1 MTRVLHFADPE
12 QARNRIVFLGVAE
25 RDADRLVAGLRAF
38 LVSVPLEDEV
48 SPALTEILRQ
58 RGIPHEQGRGVLLF
72 SVSSPGQLQSE
83 GESVPDPTDVL
94 ASVRGAIDRYQTR
107 KFTLRCRERSLVLSG
122 VPRIMGILNVTP
134 DSFSDGGIYL
144 SSDRAVERGCE
155 MAEKG
160 AEIIDVGGESTRPG
174 STGVPAE
181 VEISRVIP
189 VIRALAGRTEALLSI
204 DTTKAQV
211 ARQAVAAGARIVND
225 TSALADDPEMAGVV
239 RETGCAVVLM
249 HRLGSPETMQQ
260 SPSYKSLFDDILE
273 ALSERVKAA
282 EAAGI
287 PSDRILVDPGVG
299 FGKRLEDNLAL
310 HRHLPDL
317 RNLGKPVLFGPS
329 RKSFLGRITGRD
341 PGGRVI
347 GTAASVAMA
356 VAGGAHVAR
365 VHDVEEMKDV
375 VRVAYAVAG
384 GVEC

>member
-287 PSDRILVDPGVG
+287 PADRILVDPGVG

-341 PGGRVI
+341 PGDRII
-347 GTAASVAMA
+347 GTAAAVAMA

>member
-287 PSDRILVDPGVG
+287 PSDRIMVDPGVG

-317 RNLGKPVLFGPS
+317 RNLGKPILFGPS

-356 VAGGAHVAR
+356 VAGGAHVVR
-365 VHDVEEMKDV
+365 VHDVEEMKDA

>member
-122 VPRIMGILNVTP
+122 VPRIMGIFNVTP

-317 RNLGKPVLFGPS
+317 RNLGKPILFGPS

-341 PGGRVI
+341 PGDRII
-347 GTAASVAMA
+347 GTAAAVAMA

>member
-38 LVSVPLEDEV
+38 LVSVPLEDKV

-287 PSDRILVDPGVG
+287 PADRILVDPGVG

-341 PGGRVI
+341 PGDRII
-347 GTAASVAMA
+347 GTAAAVAMA

>member
-1 MTRVLHFADPE
+1 
-12 QARNRIVFLGVAE
+12 
-25 RDADRLVAGLRAF
+25 
-38 LVSVPLEDEV
+38 
-48 SPALTEILRQ
+48 
-58 RGIPHEQGRGVLLF
+58 
-72 SVSSPGQLQSE
+72 LQSE

-273 ALSERVKAA
+273 ALSERV
-282 EAAGI
+282 
-287 PSDRILVDPGVG
+287 P
-299 FGKRLEDNLAL
+299 
-310 HRHLPDL
+310 
-317 RNLGKPVLFGPS
+317 
-329 RKSFLGRITGRD
+329 
-341 PGGRVI
+341 
-347 GTAASVAMA
+347 
-356 VAGGAHVAR
+356 
-365 VHDVEEMKDV
+365 
-375 VRVAYAVAG
+375 
-384 GVEC
+384 